1 MLQKNDEEAD
11 IDFVSDI
18 TFDYLPNVLLTE
30 QKFRA
35 KKTKLRYEGKPIE
48 VFQCI
53 TEHNTGVFF
62 HFKNRTP
69 DLRLNVLTTLKEY
82 NNLYL
87 QLNSDDPKD
96 EQLEMFKDINEISK
110 GQNDEIL
117 VTVLPGQTGFFA
129 LNAIDAFQKFSY
141 NAEFE
146 YFFSLATA
154 SEPEEIRKIKE
165 EKEKLREKKEK

>member
-1 MLQKNDEEAD
+1 
-11 IDFVSDI
+11 
-18 TFDYLPNVLLTE
+18 
-30 QKFRA
+30 
-35 KKTKLRYEGKPIE
+35 
-48 VFQCI
+48 
-53 TEHNTGVFF
+53 
-62 HFKNRTP
+62 
-69 DLRLNVLTTLKEY
+69 
-82 NNLYL
+82 
-87 QLNSDDPKD
+87 
-96 EQLEMFKDINEISK
+96 MFKDINEISK

>member
-53 TEHNTGVFF
+53 TEHYT
-62 HFKNRTP
+62 
-69 DLRLNVLTTLKEY
+69 
-82 NNLYL
+82 
-87 QLNSDDPKD
+87 
-96 EQLEMFKDINEISK
+96 
-110 GQNDEIL
+110 
-117 VTVLPGQTGFFA
+117 
-129 LNAIDAFQKFSY
+129 
-141 NAEFE
+141 
-146 YFFSLATA
+146 
-154 SEPEEIRKIKE
+154 
-165 EKEKLREKKEK
+165 

>member
-69 DLRLNVLTTLKEY
+69 DLRLNVLTTLKDH
-82 NNLYL
+82 NNLYF
-87 QLNSDDPKD
+87 QLNSD
-96 EQLEMFKDINEISK
+96 EVNEISK

-154 SEPEEIRKIKE
+154 SEPEDVQKIKQ
-165 EKEKLREKKEK
+165 EKQKLREKKEK